1 MSIDY
6 GLECGLRLAFF
17 VFDVF
22 AVGDRKLPF
31 LLLTLSHV

>member
-6 GLECGLRLAFF
+6 GLERGLRLAFF

-22 AVGDRKLPF
+22 AVEMATSLVYED
-31 LLLTLSHV
+31 